1 MTEPKIKAAFEKLE
15 FSKDFEENTINKIN
29 AKKAERTRSKKK
41 IHGKIHLPAGYVIK
55 TAIACGIIVLIGT
68 GAYAAKENLFQK
80 IWGSKAD
87 IIEPYLNNEK
97 YSMETKHYK
106 FTVF

>member
-29 AKKAERTRSKKK
+29 AKKAERTSSKKK
-41 IHGKIHLPAGYVIK
+41 MHGKIHLPAGYVIK

-68 GAYAAKENLFQK
+68 GAYAAKK
-80 IWGSKAD
+80 SSSKKSGAARQ
-87 IIEPYLNNEK
+87 ISLNH
-97 YSMETKHYK
+97 T
-106 FTVF
+106 